1 MTSRS
6 DSHNLSDNSVIA
18 PSPGPH
24 NASIYL
30 VAGIAAFG
38 ALLVGYNTGVISG
51 AILFIQKDFHLNPT
65 QEEIAVSAGLIGAI
79 IGALCSGLMN
89 DALGRKR
96 TLRLLAVIFIVGSLA
111 TAVAP
116 TYGFFLASR
125 VIVGFGFGAAG
136 SVVPVYISE
145 VAPANLR
152 GRLVTF
158 NQIAINLGIAIS
170 YLVDL
175 AFAATGKGWRPMFAV
190 AVIPSAILFLGM
202 FFTPETPS
210 WLGSH
215 GRWDAARQVLEWLG
229 RKPVEIEQELNAI
242 RQAGEHKEKG
252 AWQELL
258 RPGLRMALVVGVGLA
273 IFQQFVG
280 INAVIYYAPII
291 FQNAGVS
298 SANTA
303 ILATSL
309 IGVVN
314 VIFTVVASLTVD
326 KFGRRPLLLWGTVIM
341 TVSLVALGGIFAI
354 GPSKAG
360 YFILLVLSL
369 YIAAFALSIGPIFGL
384 MSAEIFPTR
393 VRAVGAAISTFAN
406 WVANLLVS
414 VTFLSLVNAIGQQG
428 TFWFYAAM
436 GVFAFVFCWRLVPET
451 KGKSLDQ
458 IEYYWEH
465 QGQWAPTPT
474 SRAK

>member
-1 MTSRS
+1 MTSGS
-6 DSHNLSDNSVIA
+6 NSHKPSSNPVIA
-18 PSPGPH
+18 PSAGTY

-30 VAGIAAFG
+30 VAGIAALG
-38 ALLVGYNTGVISG
+38 GLLVGYNTGVISG

-65 QEEIAVSAGLIGAI
+65 QEEIAISAGLMGAI
-79 IGALCSGLMN
+79 IGALCAGPMN

-96 TLRLLAVIFIVGSLA
+96 ALILLAVIFIVGSLV

-116 TYGFFLASR
+116 TYGFFLACR
-125 VIVGFGFGAAG
+125 IIVGFAFGAAG

-145 VAPANLR
+145 VAPANKR
-152 GRLVTF
+152 GTLVSF
-158 NQIAINLGIAIS
+158 NQIAITFGIAIS

-202 FFTPETPS
+202 FLTPETPS
-210 WLGSH
+210 WLASH
-215 GRWDAARQVLEWLG
+215 GRWDAARQALERLG
-229 RKPVEIEQELNAI
+229 RKPVEIEQELNTI
-242 RQAGEHKEKG
+242 RQASEHKEKG
-252 AWQELL
+252 TLQELL

-273 IFQQFVG
+273 LFQQFIG
-280 INAVIYYAPII
+280 INTVIYYAPII
-291 FQNAGVS
+291 FQEAGVS

-314 VIFTVVASLTVD
+314 VIFTVVASLIID
-326 KFGRRPLLLWGTVIM
+326 KFGRRPLLLWGAVVM
-341 TVSLVALGGIFAI
+341 TVSLVALGAIFAI
-354 GPSKAG
+354 GPNKAG
-360 YFILLVLSL
+360 YFILLVLCL
-369 YIAAFALSIGPIFGL
+369 YIAAFALSFGPIFGL

-393 VRAVGAAISTFAN
+393 VRAVGSGISTFAN

-414 VTFLSLVNAIGQQG
+414 VTFLSLVNALGQSG
-428 TFWFYAAM
+428 TFWLYAVM
-436 GVFAFVFCWRLVPET
+436 GVLAFVFCQRLVPET
-451 KGKSLDQ
+451 KGKSLEQ

-465 QGQWAPTPT
+465 QREEAGL
-474 SRAK
+474 RI